1 MFSASFLNAA
11 LIIWAVVTAGFIG
24 VTIIKSLTSMRE
36 DDVVILDPAEAKRA
50 AEQAQ
55 VIARVQRLTSWAKGL
70 GFTSLDLL
78 VVIGSLWA
86 YQSIVARNNTLT
98 P

>member
-1 MFSASFLNAA
+1 MLNAFLNAA

-24 VTIIKSLTSMRE
+24 VMIIKSVTSMRE
-36 DDVVILDPAEAKRA
+36 DDVVILDPTEAKRA

-55 VIARVQRLTSWAKGL
+55 TIARVQRLTSWAKGL
-70 GFTSLDLL
+70 GFTSLGLL
-78 VVIGSLWA
+78 VVIGSLLA
-86 YQSIVARNNTLT
+86 YQSIVARNSTLT